1 MSGRAGRRGID
12 ERGIVMFMVD
22 EKMDS
27 TVGREL
33 LKVHVNTYHLPSLL
47 SPLIF
52 HPFSLH
58 PSHTPTGPTRS
69 TEQCLSPDLQ
79 HGLKPAEG

>member
-33 LKVHVNTYHLPSLL
+33 LKVCLPLSL
-47 SPLIF
+47 
-52 HPFSLH
+52 
-58 PSHTPTGPTRS
+58 
-69 TEQCLSPDLQ
+69 CLSDTHPHIHTHMHSLS
-79 HGLKPAEG
+79 L

>member
-27 TVGREL
+27 AVGKDL
-33 LKVHVNTYHLPSLL
+33 LKVRLCLCLSSPSNSLL
-47 SPLIF
+47 MHVLMRDEMD
-52 HPFSLH
+52 
-58 PSHTPTGPTRS
+58 G
-69 TEQCLSPDLQ
+69 
-79 HGLKPAEG
+79 

>member
-27 TVGREL
+27 AVGKDL
-33 LKVHVNTYHLPSLL
+33 LKVRLYLSPSNSLL
-47 SPLIF
+47 MHVLMRDEKEEAIYI
-52 HPFSLH
+52 
-58 PSHTPTGPTRS
+58 
-69 TEQCLSPDLQ
+69 
-79 HGLKPAEG
+79 